1 MSYDSNI
8 INASHATAYVVAI
21 QADEMMSMFQVQQN
35 IVILMSREPELLPVV
50 PVLPEWQ
57 TVAQFGWK
65 FCSPSCWEGQ
75 QWHWRKHRETDGSQ
89 SILRKHVNK
98 LEPRFFKRLN
108 ACFGFQPR
116 GGEEVPDILRRGDV
130 TFSPT
135 RMFYRTVFQRRRPRP
150 PRGHG
155 KF

>member
-50 PVLPEWQ
+50 PVLPEMTDGG
-57 TVAQFGWK
+57 TVWVK
-65 FCSPSCWEGQ
+65 VSCWEGQ

-98 LEPRFFKRLN
+98 LEPRFFERRS
-108 ACFGFQPR
+108 ACFGFQPGG
-116 GGEEVPDILRRGDV
+116 GGEEVPVILRRGDV